1 MEGRDLSGAG
11 HSDEREGASTPE
23 MSKEQF
29 ADDNQK
35 AGQGSPR
42 QPPATSQRWLDIWRD
57 QMSWD
62 LLNPNLLPAL
72 YPNMQEKVRDH

>member
-1 MEGRDLSGAG
+1 
-11 HSDEREGASTPE
+11 

-57 QMSWD
+57 QMSRD
-62 LLNPNLLPAL
+62 LLNPNLLTAL
-72 YPNMQEKVRDH
+72 YPNMQENVRDH

>member
-1 MEGRDLSGAG
+1 MSTNNKHNKQGKDGGKGSVWSRAFRQERIKATDLA
-11 HSDEREGASTPE
+11 EGASTPE

-57 QMSWD
+57 QMS
-62 LLNPNLLPAL
+62 
-72 YPNMQEKVRDH
+72 